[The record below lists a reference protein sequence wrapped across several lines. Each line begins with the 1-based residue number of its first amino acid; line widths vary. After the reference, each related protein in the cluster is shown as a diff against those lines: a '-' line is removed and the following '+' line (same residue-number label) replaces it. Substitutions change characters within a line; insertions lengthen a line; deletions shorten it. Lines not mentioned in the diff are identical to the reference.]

1 MTDTKSSGSS
11 LTHPKP
17 LMKCG
22 VKICFLNYC
31 KMELKAPYSSHEA
44 KYIEEV
50 KTQKY
55 QKKHPLLGNYVY
67 SFGGNKN

>member
-1 MTDTKSSGSS
+1 MIDRKPSGSS
-11 LTHPKP
+11 LTYPKP
-17 LMKCG
+17 LMKYG
-22 VKICFLNYC
+22 VKTCFLNYC
-31 KMELKAPYSSHEA
+31 KMEFKAPYSSHEA

-55 QKKHPLLGNYVY
+55 QKKHPPLGNYVY

>member
-1 MTDTKSSGSS
+1 MTDRKPSGSS
-11 LTHPKP
+11 LTYPKP
-17 LMKCG
+17 LMKYG
-22 VKICFLNYC
+22 VKTCFLNYW

-55 QKKHPLLGNYVY
+55 QKKHPPLGNYVY

>member
-1 MTDTKSSGSS
+1 MTDRKPSGSS
-11 LTHPKP
+11 LTYPKP
-17 LMKCG
+17 LMKYG
-22 VKICFLNYC
+22 VKTCFLNYC

-55 QKKHPLLGNYVY
+55 QKKHLPLGNYVY